1 MITDSTGQVWSK
13 DEVQFLILQ
22 IRSLTKVARRLGLKN
37 TKQLRD
43 LSLLTPSEYVLNRAK
58 LNPNWLKDL
67 IIRLDSKKKT
77 ARYLNISITTL
88 LNILKEIECQY
99 KTPEPTLDR
108 TREVLKKFG
117 SVELAAR
124 ILEITTSDVKR
135 ILGEEWRVLKDGTKA
150 GDTSVRTGQ
159 IAERYILKLREAHI
173 LEDTVLRNHNNP
185 GYDYIDAEWGKVNVK
200 GAPRNSSG
208 SYTWEFHP
216 KDNLETLALV
226 FMSAEKE
233 PIGSFFV
240 KKEAV
245 ILRVIPKVIYITE
258 RSGGKL
264 LLRVSEKNRQQIIDS
279 RLEDGFNF
287 NTL

>member
-108 TREVLKKFG
+108 TREVL
-117 SVELAAR
+117 
-124 ILEITTSDVKR
+124 
-135 ILGEEWRVLKDGTKA
+135 
-150 GDTSVRTGQ
+150 
-159 IAERYILKLREAHI
+159 
-173 LEDTVLRNHNNP
+173 
-185 GYDYIDAEWGKVNVK
+185 
-200 GAPRNSSG
+200 
-208 SYTWEFHP
+208 
-216 KDNLETLALV
+216 
-226 FMSAEKE
+226 
-233 PIGSFFV
+233 
-240 KKEAV
+240 
-245 ILRVIPKVIYITE
+245 
-258 RSGGKL
+258 L
-264 LLRVSEKNRQQIIDS
+264 LLFS
-279 RLEDGFNF
+279 R
-287 NTL
+287 